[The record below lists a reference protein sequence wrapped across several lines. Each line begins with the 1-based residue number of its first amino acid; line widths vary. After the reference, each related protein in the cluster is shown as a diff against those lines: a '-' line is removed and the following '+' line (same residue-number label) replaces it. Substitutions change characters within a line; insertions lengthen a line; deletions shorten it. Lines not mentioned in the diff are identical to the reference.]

1 MTVPVSAIPFAVVSS
16 AMKILAA
23 SVMMPV
29 IGPRD
34 HSALLRNE
42 EFLGILANKR
52 GSQID
57 ATLGNNNLKKILEEV
72 IRLIDAE
79 FEDSQQ

>member
-1 MTVPVSAIPFAVVSS
+1 
-16 AMKILAA
+16 
-23 SVMMPV
+23 MPV
-29 IGPRD
+29 FGPRD
-34 HSALLRNE
+34 HSTLLRNE